1 MAPEKRNSSG
11 TIFRNSSTPPMIDDT
26 LPPQDVLRLYDR
38 LGPRYDWFAA
48 LESRAKTLAFE
59 YLDLAPGM
67 HVLDIGVGTGRE
79 HLHIQEMITPDGLAF
94 GLDLSRVMLKL
105 CRQRSA
111 APLCQAD
118 ARCLPYP
125 ADSFDRLY
133 VAYVLDLLPLSAI
146 PATLEEFR
154 RVLRP
159 GGCLVAISMT
169 EGTGLPSRAIM
180 GAWKAAYR
188 LSPYT
193 CGGCRPLR
201 LGQMVEEAR
210 MDIAYQAVITQ
221 LGLPSEII
229 AARKAQ
235 DGGALPG

>member
-1 MAPEKRNSSG
+1 
-11 TIFRNSSTPPMIDDT
+11 MINDT

-38 LGPRYDWFAA
+38 IGPRYDWFAA
-48 LESRAKTLAFE
+48 LEGRAKALALKH
-59 YLDLAPGM
+59 LDLSPGM
-67 HVLDIGVGTGRE
+67 LVLDVGVGTGRE
-79 HLHIQEMITPDGLAF
+79 HLYIQEKIAPDGLAF

-105 CRQRSA
+105 CRQRSG

-118 ARCLPYP
+118 ARRLPYP

-146 PATLEEFR
+146 PAALEEFR

-193 CGGCRPLR
+193 CAGCRPLR
-201 LGQMVEEAR
+201 LEQMVEAAR
-210 MDIAYQAVITQ
+210 MDIVYQTVITQ
-221 LGLPSEII
+221 LGLPSEVI
-229 AARKAQ
+229 AARKTQ
-235 DGGALPG
+235 DGGSLPG